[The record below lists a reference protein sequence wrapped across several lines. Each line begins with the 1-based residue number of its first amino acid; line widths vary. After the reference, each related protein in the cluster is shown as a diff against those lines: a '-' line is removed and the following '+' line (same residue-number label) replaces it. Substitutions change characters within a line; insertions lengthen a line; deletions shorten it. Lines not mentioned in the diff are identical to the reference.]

1 MKNVIEKEII
11 RNLYSPIKLSTKLS
25 TELKDKKY
33 YSENGDSEIYYIPL
47 FLPFP
52 KEKNCICSDIYSLLL
67 FFYSCG
73 YEGVCNYNEKIN
85 RLICRLGNGIENV
98 LIISETEPQE
108 IPFTIIIKPEE
119 GIGEEDKSEEV
130 INCYRSC
137 IFYSP
142 KKGKIMEFGV
152 NLLKKISEKYIIRL
166 LQSLVEEKLE
176 RRSYIF

>member
-1 MKNVIEKEII
+1 MNNVVEREII
-11 RNLYSPIKLSTKLS
+11 RNLYSPIKLST
-25 TELKDKKY
+25 ELKNKNY
-33 YSENGDSEIYYIPL
+33 YSESEDSEIYYIPL
-47 FLPFP
+47 FLPQE
-52 KEKNCICSDIYSLLL
+52 EKNCVCSDIYSLLW

-108 IPFTIIIKPEE
+108 IPFMIIIKPEE
-119 GIGEEDKSEEV
+119 GIGEEGKAEGV
-130 INCYRSC
+130 IKCYRSC

-142 KKGKIMEFGV
+142 RKGKIMEFGV
-152 NLLKKISEKYIIRL
+152 SLLKKISEKYIIRL
-166 LQSLVEEKLE
+166 FQSLIEEELE